1 MIHMLEQH
9 PVPQNVTTFQ
19 FRLIGDMTLKQFGY
33 LAGGAILAYISY
45 NLPLPFFFTYPL
57 TAIFAFGA
65 IGFAF
70 VPVEERPM
78 DVWFVSFIKSIYS
91 PTQYVWQREDVNTTQ
106 KISSGAVV
114 LNPITQIIDRILPIP
129 KPRQQPSNL
138 QQTTSIPPQSP
149 VAPLRQGFSFVQSNV
164 PKNDTTLKPAY
175 VSPSP
180 VMASTPIPQ
189 KTDEQSNQQPVS
201 ENPQREDASK
211 PTLSN
216 LEQRLKQMEEQ
227 LEIERQEKQRLA
239 SIHEQLLQTQQEKKR
254 LEEELQ
260 SIKQQLQPAVAE
272 KKDDIV
278 KQTGIPVLP
287 KQPVVS
293 SLSTQPNVI
302 TGIVR
307 EHNGNLLVGILVTV
321 KDKDDIPVRALK
333 TNKLGQF
340 ASSTPLNNGTYTV
353 EAEDPKK
360 QFSFDLVD
368 VTLTGSP
375 ITPLQLIAQSKQQLE
390 RQQLERALF
399 GNKQ

>member
-70 VPVEERPM
+70 IPVEERPM
-78 DVWFVSFIKSIYS
+78 DVWFVSFVKSIYS
-91 PTQYVWQREDVNTTQ
+91 PTQYVWQREEM
-106 KISSGAVV
+106 SSPKQSSPVIGMGP
-114 LNPITQIIDRILPIP
+114 LTQIIDRILPIP
-129 KPRQQPSNL
+129 KPRQVPSTSQPTTTT
-138 QQTTSIPPQSP
+138 QTQSP
-149 VAPLRQGFSFVQSNV
+149 LAPLSQGLSFLKSKSLNLNISQ
-164 PKNDTTLKPAY
+164 KPAFQ
-175 VSPSP
+175 SLTP

-189 KTDEQSNQQPVS
+189 KTAGQTNPPPTPEPAQQP
-201 ENPQREDASK
+201 DDSK
-211 PTLSN
+211 PTLTS

-227 LEIERQEKQRLA
+227 LEKERQEKQRLA
-239 SIHEQLLQTQQEKKR
+239 TIHEQLLQTQQEKKL

-260 SIKQQLQPAVAE
+260 KIKQNIQPSVPD

-278 KQTGIPVLP
+278 KQAGIPVP
-287 KQPVVS
+287 PQQPVVS
-293 SLSTQPNVI
+293 SLSSQPNVI

-307 EHNGNLLVGILVTV
+307 EQNGNLLVGILVTV

-340 ASSTPLNNGTYTV
+340 ASSTPLNNGTYTI

-368 VTLTGSP
+368 VTLSGQAL
-375 ITPLQLIAQSKQQLE
+375 TPLQLIAKSKQQLE